1 MQPKGEEMNSKRKK
15 YQEKLKKR
23 ILLENGYYEKRDMNE
38 NDFKNLRRTG
48 RHVGFIGY
56 YYDKRTGRLKYSSMK
71 LGKKRLKRLA
81 AKRYRQEKFDLE
93 ATGGKSQIRRKHFGL
108 YWELY

>member
-1 MQPKGEEMNSKRKK
+1 MNNERKK
-15 YQEKLKKR
+15 YQKKLKKR
-23 ILLENGYYEKRDMNE
+23 VLMENGYYEKRDGND
-38 NDFKNLRRTG
+38 NDFTILRRMG

-56 YYDKRTGRLKYSSMK
+56 YYDKQTGRLRYSSMK

>member
-1 MQPKGEEMNSKRKK
+1 MNNKRKK

-23 ILLENGYYEKRDMNE
+23 VLLENGYYEKRDE
-38 NDFKNLRRTG
+38 TTDDFINFRRLG